1 MCIGLKLTYRAGV
14 VAASLLLLL
23 AAPSFFEDNDD
34 VDLAGVRIGVLGVL
48 LLLLLLLPPALPLAE
63 EEDDFLAEEE
73 GTGVRFFVGRLAL
86 AIGVL
91 VDA

>member
-1 MCIGLKLTYRAGV
+1 MTYRAGV

-23 AAPSFFEDNDD
+23 AAPSFFE

-48 LLLLLLLPPALPLAE
+48 LLLLLLLPPTLPLAE

>member
-1 MCIGLKLTYRAGV
+1 LTYRAGV
-14 VAASLLLLL
+14 VVVAASLLL
-23 AAPSFFEDNDD
+23 AAPSFLEDNDDDD
-34 VDLAGVRIGVLGVL
+34 VDLAGVRIGVLGAL
-48 LLLLLLLPPALPLAE
+48 LPLLLLLPPTLPLAE

>member
-1 MCIGLKLTYRAGV
+1 
-14 VAASLLLLL
+14 LLLLL
-23 AAPSFFEDNDD
+23 AAPSFLEDNDD
-34 VDLAGVRIGVLGVL
+34 VDLAGARIGVLGVL
-48 LLLLLLLPPALPLAE
+48 LLLLLLLLLLPPILPLVE